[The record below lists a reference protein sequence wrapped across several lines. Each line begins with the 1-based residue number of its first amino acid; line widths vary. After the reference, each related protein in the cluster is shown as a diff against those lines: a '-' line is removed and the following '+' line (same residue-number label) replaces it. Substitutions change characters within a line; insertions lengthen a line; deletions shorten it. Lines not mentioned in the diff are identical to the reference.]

1 MAIQGRM
8 AAYTG
13 KRITWQ
19 QALESREVLVPEPLG
34 WDQAPPKVEVAR
46 PGITKFV

>member
-1 MAIQGRM
+1 MGRM

-13 KRITWQ
+13 KTITWQ
-19 QALESREVLVPEPLG
+19 QALESQEDLTPETYAFGP
-34 WDQAPPKVEVAR
+34 APVCEVAL